1 MVKSSLLRL
10 VRGELSEVSK
20 EKQLDLLLKEQET
33 LTRAKERGDQVVIQ
47 FIKDNIQEMSSNP
60 VPLPPTVSDESCFH
74 IYGKV
79 LERKITHYQSI
90 FGQRPIMV
98 EESTQERQANPI
110 GVDTTDSDSSDD
122 GDLRSFLTVQ
132 TRVVAPGSQAAQEEQ
147 KEAQT

>member
-1 MVKSSLLRL
+1 MKVVFISMGKFL
-10 VRGELSEVSK
+10 K
-20 EKQLDLLLKEQET
+20 EKLHIINRFLVNVLL
-33 LTRAKERGDQVVIQ
+33 
-47 FIKDNIQEMSSNP
+47 F
-60 VPLPPTVSDESCFH
+60 
-74 IYGKV
+74 
-79 LERKITHYQSI
+79 
-90 FGQRPIMV
+90 MV